1 MKRTLEAH
9 RGGGERPP
17 PTARRLTMHS
27 HPEAA
32 DTLILGVQLYDGTGA
47 PPVERD
53 VALRNDKIAAIGN
66 LSNWLAEEVVEA
78 NGRALAPGF
87 IDVHTHDD
95 THVIRA
101 PQMLPKITQGVTTV
115 IVGNCGISASPVTLK
130 GDPPD
135 PMNLLGER
143 SAFQYPTFAAYV
155 AAVNAARP
163 AVNVAALIGH
173 TALRN
178 NQMDRLDRAASPSE
192 IEGMRAQL
200 EESLANGALGLSS
213 GLAYGSAFAAPTEE
227 VMALAEPLAAAGAL
241 YTTHMRT
248 EFDAILDAMDEAYRI
263 GRRARV
269 PVVISHLKCAGP
281 SNWGRSTEILASLE
295 GARRMQP
302 IGCDCYPYD
311 RSSSTLD
318 LKQVTGE
325 IDITV
330 TWSEPHPEMAG
341 KLVKDIAAEWGVTQ
355 QEAARRLQP
364 AGAVYHNMSEDDVR
378 RILSH
383 PATMVG
389 SDGLPDDPLPHPR
402 LWGAFARVLGHYAR
416 DARLIPLEEAVRKMT
431 SLSARRFGLTQRGEI
446 RIGYHADLV
455 LFDPARVRDAATF
468 DKPQQRA
475 DGIDA
480 VWVNGVLSY
489 RDGEPTDERAGHFV
503 ARGAPS
509 RGDDHG
515 AF

>member
-1 MKRTLEAH
+1 
-9 RGGGERPP
+9 
-17 PTARRLTMHS
+17 MHS

-32 DTLILGVQLYDGTGA
+32 DTLIIDAQLYDGTGA

-53 VALRNDKIAAIGN
+53 VAVRDGKIVAIGN
-66 LSNWLAEEVVEA
+66 LSNWLAEEIIEA
-78 NGRALAPGF
+78 NGRALVPGF

-95 THVIRA
+95 TYVIRA
-101 PQMLPKITQGVTTV
+101 PQMLPKISQGVTTV
-115 IVGNCGISASPVTLK
+115 IVGNCGISASPVALK

-143 SAFQYPTFAAYV
+143 DAFKYPTFAAYV
-155 AAVNAARP
+155 EAVNLARP
-163 AVNVAALIGH
+163 AVNVGALIGH

-178 NQMDRLDRAASPSE
+178 NQMDRLDRAATTQE
-192 IEGMRAQL
+192 IEGMCAQL
-200 EESLANGALGLSS
+200 EEALKNGALGLSS

-248 EFDAILDAMDEAYRI
+248 EFDAILDAMDEAYRV
-263 GRRARV
+263 GRHARV

-281 SNWGRSTEILASLE
+281 SNWGRSVEVLKSLD
-295 GARRMQP
+295 GARRLQP
-302 IGCDCYPYD
+302 IGCDCYPYN

-318 LKQVTGE
+318 LKQVTGD
-325 IDITV
+325 IDITI
-330 TWSEPHPEMAG
+330 TWSERHPEMAG
-341 KLVKDIAAEWGVTQ
+341 KLVKEIAAEWGVTQ
-355 QEAARRLQP
+355 QEAGKRLQP
-364 AGAVYHNMSEDDVR
+364 AGAVYHNMSEEDVR

-389 SDGLPDDPLPHPR
+389 SDGLPNDPLPHPR
-402 LWGAFARVLGHYAR
+402 LWGAFPRVLGHYAR
-416 DARLIPLEEAVRKMT
+416 DAGLLPLEEAVRKMT
-431 SLSARRFGLTQRGEI
+431 SLSARRFGLTQRGEVH
-446 RIGYHADLV
+446 IGYHADLV

-468 DKPQQRA
+468 EKPQQPA

-489 RDGEPTDERAGHFV
+489 RDGQPTGERAGHFV
-503 ARGAPS
+503 ARGVAS
-509 RGDDHG
+509 QVDAYGV
-515 AF
+515 F